1 MKVSVISSCWH
12 SNEQFLRECIESI
25 INQSFQDWEFILA
38 NDEQP
43 EIDMKSIVESY
54 KDPRIKYHDNVVNM
68 GFSNSYNNLISMTS
82 GEYFAI
88 AGHDDIST
96 PDRLKILV
104 NELDKDPELDFC
116 SGRLHIFGKTR
127 ERDDGQAML
136 PERVSQELMFVQPM
150 KSGTAMFRKS
160 SWVKNNLSFTNLV
173 QVAHDYEMWSRTR
186 HMKHLIVDD
195 ILLNYRKHDNN
206 ATVLNGNKIRID
218 HAMIVRRNLSEI
230 KIFAPFGLCQLLD
243 PHGHPEMDSNV
254 KKEYIELFKRYRDK
268 LVPEIGVDLFERKLE
283 EISNK

>member
-127 ERDDGQAML
+127 ERDDGQAMS

-160 SWVKNNLSFTNLV
+160 SWVKNNLSF
-173 QVAHDYEMWSRTR
+173 
-186 HMKHLIVDD
+186 I
-195 ILLNYRKHDNN
+195 
-206 ATVLNGNKIRID
+206 
-218 HAMIVRRNLSEI
+218 
-230 KIFAPFGLCQLLD
+230 
-243 PHGHPEMDSNV
+243 
-254 KKEYIELFKRYRDK
+254 
-268 LVPEIGVDLFERKLE
+268 
-283 EISNK
+283 